1 MQNFGQDVSVG
12 SGTGS
17 CFTIWGRALALVC
30 RWRWFGMEMVCRW
43 RWFVGGDGCTSLP
56 ISKLSPLTHSFLP
69 LQIQILNLFLAHN
82 PENWDLD
89 IVPGN
94 PHRRN
99 STFDGLH
106 RVSFSTDEDIKPH
119 QNLLNKQIEEKLNE
133 LKLNFLDSSTYQNYF
148 LSCQSSKLF
157 TISFPL

>member
-1 MQNFGQDVSVG
+1 MESANRVEMREESRKTKKWNIRKKFESIILWCKTLVRIYKLVGNWIVAVERVDVSQ
-12 SGTGS
+12 
-17 CFTIWGRALALVC
+17 FEEEH
-30 RWRWFGMEMVCRW
+30 WRWFVGRDGLRW

-119 QNLLNKQIEEKLNE
+119 QNLLNKQIKEK
-133 LKLNFLDSSTYQNYF
+133 F
-148 LSCQSSKLF
+148 
-157 TISFPL
+157 